1 MRFHLPGL
9 AQLKAW
15 TGPSRLGEASG
26 LWDSSCEGLAGEAPG
41 ERYAKGEIVGKSQA
55 VVDAPLMII
64 IKLEIFLV
72 VSIFSKE
79 TRCFQREL
87 CRECGNSSNLRFVFR
102 LSV

>member
-1 MRFHLPGL
+1 ML
-9 AQLKAW
+9 
-15 TGPSRLGEASG
+15 SRLEEASG

-41 ERYAKGEIVGKSQA
+41 ERYARGVIVRKSQA
-55 VVDAPLMII
+55 VVDPPLTII

-79 TRCFQREL
+79 TRRFQREL
-87 CRECGNSSNLRFVFR
+87 CHECGNLSNLCFVFR